1 MRTEPPERTM
11 PRPKRCRCVA
21 MTPGQTVFKPAGVPV
36 RDLREVVLSVDEFE
50 SLRLADSLGLYQEQA
65 ARHMRVSRQT
75 FGRIVESA
83 RRKIALALV
92 EGWAIRIEGG
102 SIEMAETRRFQ
113 CAQCGHAWEVPF
125 GAARPSECPA
135 CQSAHLHRAADA
147 SGQSPGGRGRCR
159 RGGGGGIAQGRRRCA
174 RGRAVVGGEQT
185 E

>member
-1 MRTEPPERTM
+1 M
-11 PRPKRCRCVA
+11 PRPKRCRCVHMA
-21 MTPGQTVFKPAGVPV
+21 PGRTVFKPAGVPAKA
-36 RDLREVVLSVDEFE
+36 LREVVLSVDEFE

-65 ARHMRVSRQT
+65 AQQMRVSRQT

-113 CAQCGHAWEVPF
+113 CAQCGHTWEVPF

-135 CQSAHLHRAADA
+135 CQSANFHRAFEP
-147 SGQSPGGRGRCR
+147 SGQGPGGPGRGRCR
-159 RGGGGGIAQGRRRCA
+159 RGAGGGGRGIGRGGRRCV
-174 RGRAVVGGEQT
+174 RGRAAVGGEQT